1 MRVSGA
7 AMPDAGPRV
16 LLVSPPW
23 RTPYAASLAL
33 ATLRPLLQA
42 QGIECDELNGTLLF
56 PYTETPQLIMESFA
70 NYLFAPYLYPQ
81 LDRLALLDKCLER
94 CHYYGNLG
102 GLIYSVEELSAVS
115 REQSNVLRRQLFED
129 IERAG
134 VCLDRM
140 VAAAL
145 DGRYDIVG
153 FSVTFEVQLPAALVV
168 ARRIKQARPDMRV
181 ILGGAACVEAQGD
194 GLAASFPFLDA
205 VCHTE
210 GEAVIGPLIRALRGE
225 GELAMVPGIAY
236 VDASGLLRHN
246 PSPALMADLDALPI
260 PQYEPF
266 IEQFE
271 ASPWLPLGPPKFFF
285 ETSRGCWWGQKHLC
299 TFCGLNAEGLT
310 FRRKSPERAYREIVH
325 LYEKY
330 EAHNLQATD
339 NIMDMAYLKEVM
351 PKLAAMPKQPGR
363 PLSIFFEV
371 KSNLRRDQILALAD
385 GGITYV
391 QPGIESFSDQ
401 VLQLMDKGATGLG
414 QIQFIKWAFEAGI
427 GLVYNLILRNPGE
440 QAAWYRQMAELIPAL
455 VHLPPPSGLVNMH
468 LERFSPYQTR
478 PEEFG
483 IRNMRPLPY
492 YTDLFPD
499 PQVDLNRIAYNF
511 AYEHDTVNDPELIE
525 AHRVCA
531 QLVTYWQKSWK
542 DQLASYV
549 ETAGCIVI
557 TDHRKN
563 SLRQHTP
570 LTGRAAELFRY
581 LDRVR
586 PWGAIQ
592 RRFPSLDEDI
602 LRSLLGSWQ
611 KLGWVC
617 KTGDRYLSVLP
628 CRERR
633 PIEPEAEP
641 REPLRRLPLLHVD
654 RA

>member
-1 MRVSGA
+1 
-7 AMPDAGPRV
+7 MPDTGRPRF
-16 LLVSPPW
+16 LLISPPW

-33 ATLRPLLQA
+33 ATLRPLVQA
-42 QGIECDELNGTLLF
+42 QGIDCDELNGTLLF
-56 PYTETPQLIMESFA
+56 PYTETPQLILESFA

-81 LDRLALLDKCLER
+81 IDRAALLEKCMKR
-94 CHYYGNLG
+94 CHDYGNLG
-102 GLIYSVEELSAVS
+102 GLIYSPEDLAERS
-115 REQSNVLRRQLFED
+115 RAESDALRRQLTAD

-140 VAAAL
+140 VSVAI
-145 DGRYDIVG
+145 DPRYDIVG

-168 ARRIKQARPDMRV
+168 ARRIKEARPDMRV
-181 ILGGAACVEAQGD
+181 ILGGAACVESQGD

-225 GELAMVPGIAY
+225 GDLVDVPGIAY
-236 VDASGLLRHN
+236 VDKNGILCHN
-246 PSPALMADLDALPI
+246 PSPTLLADLDVLPI
-260 PQYEPF
+260 PQYENF

-271 ASPWLPLGPPKFFF
+271 ASPWRSLGPPKFFF

-299 TFCGLNAEGLT
+299 TFCGLNAEGLA
-310 FRRKSPERAYREIVH
+310 FRRKSPDRAYREIVH

-330 EAHNLQATD
+330 HAHNLQATD
-339 NIMDMAYLKEVM
+339 NILDMAYLKEVM
-351 PKLAAMPKQPGR
+351 PRLAAMPKEPGR
-363 PLSIFFEV
+363 PLSIFFEI

-427 GLVYNLILRNPGE
+427 GLVYNLIFRNPGE
-440 QAAWYRQMAELIPAL
+440 QASWYRQMADLIPAL

-483 IRNMRPLPY
+483 IRNIRPLSY
-492 YTDLFPD
+492 YSDLFPD

-511 AYEHDTVNDPELIE
+511 AYDHDTVGDPELTE

-531 QLVTYWQKSWK
+531 NLVTYWQKTWK
-542 DQLASYV
+542 EQLASYI
-549 ETAGCIVI
+549 EIGGCIVI
-557 TDHRKN
+557 SDRRKG
-563 SLRQHTP
+563 SLRDHAV
-570 LTGRAAELFRY
+570 LSGKAAELFRY

-586 PWGAIQ
+586 PWSAIQ
-592 RRFPSLDEDI
+592 RRFPSLDEHM
-602 LRSLLGSWQ
+602 LHSLLGSWV
-611 KLGWVC
+611 KLRWVC
-617 KTGDRYLSVLP
+617 NTGDRYLSVLP

-633 PIEPEAEP
+633 PIETETEP
-641 REPLRRLPLLHVD
+641 RDPSLLRRLPLLQ
-654 RA
+654 AGSA